1 MRMIGDRLCSSGV
14 SPDSNCLDANTIHFS
29 LLYYDGS
36 EHTVKDPLQADGDEL
51 DDVLDCEG
59 HDGESPEYY
68 LPAYSRLLWH

>member
-1 MRMIGDRLCSSGV
+1 MTDFVLRAFHQTAIAWMPTPSI
-14 SPDSNCLDANTIHFS
+14 FS
-29 LLYYDGS
+29 LLYYDDS

-68 LPAYSRLLWH
+68 LSAYSRLLWH